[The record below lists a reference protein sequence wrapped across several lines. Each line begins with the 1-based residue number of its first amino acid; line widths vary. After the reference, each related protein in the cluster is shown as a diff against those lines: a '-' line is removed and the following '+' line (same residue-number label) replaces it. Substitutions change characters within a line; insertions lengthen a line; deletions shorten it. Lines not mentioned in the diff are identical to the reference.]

1 MSEEINQED
10 KTTETKVDAKT
21 TATESVNALENWLL
35 GINKQLPQIPQKG
48 RDVIAQLTPWLALAG
63 GLFTL
68 LSTWWFWQAGH
79 AVNSLINYS
88 NDLNRIIGG
97 SVIDTTPDLGF
108 TWYFA
113 LVLLALQAILLLMA
127 FPKLKEGK
135 KSGWNLLFYNVLL
148 GVLTGLVYL
157 FTPSYGIGSF
167 FGSVIGAAIGFYL
180 LFQIRDHFT
189 KK

>member
-1 MSEEINQED
+1 MSEETNQAD
-10 KTTETKVDAKT
+10 KTAETKVDPKT
-21 TATESVNALENWLL
+21 TATESINAFENWLL

-63 GLFTL
+63 GILTL

-79 AVNSLINYS
+79 AVNSLINYT
-88 NDLNRIIGG
+88 NDLSRMYGG
-97 SVIDTTPDLGF
+97 SVIDTAPELGF
-108 TWYFA
+108 TWYIA
-113 LVLLALQAILLLMA
+113 LVLLVLQAILLLMA

-135 KSGWNLLFYNVLL
+135 KSGWNLLFYSVLL
-148 GVLTGLVYL
+148 GVLTGVIYL
-157 FTPSYGIGSF
+157 FTPSYGFSSL

-180 LFQIRDHFT
+180 LFQIRDHFS